1 MQYDK
6 MRSAQNEARK
16 MNNKLIRLI
25 ALMLVSLML
34 LFAVVACDSGSS
46 GGDETS
52 DNGGESGGP
61 SNSGNGDGDE
71 TTFEQIGVPDGL
83 NYGNTI
89 SILCWS
95 DVQEPEFEVKEVSLD
110 HTLQAI
116 YERNQN
122 TVKKLGLNAEE
133 GGLTWTSIKGRG
145 NTNMVEFAQHVG
157 NSYISG
163 NRDYDIVATY
173 SRTAALCAI
182 NGYFADIAAIED
194 SHIDLTRTWWT
205 PSLVETV
212 TIDDSI
218 YFLSGDIS
226 TNTIHMMYTIFCN
239 TEMIKTLNLKD
250 PVQMAVDG
258 KWTLAEFRSLCEGVF
273 MEQMNDGKPDTG
285 DRFGFVTT
293 MGNTEAFYNG
303 NDLFAIDTDDEE
315 VLIMS
320 DDIKSQK
327 ASKLVNDLTEFFQTI
342 DVRPF
347 GNPAIEFTAENAL
360 FTQYTMRFAQNY
372 LSKVQFKYAA
382 LPTPKYEEKQVGY
395 RTAVSADVSLWG
407 IMKDVENDPDMLS
420 ECSAVLETLAY
431 YGYRYTT
438 PQIFETNLKVKYSDI
453 DDLNTVKC
461 FDLIREGV
469 VYDLGYIIPSTELGD
484 YFSSIFA
491 RAVCGKDDWSS
502 VKNAN
507 YTMMS
512 NRLVEIIDKF
522 DQHKYG

>member
-1 MQYDK
+1 
-6 MRSAQNEARK
+6 

-46 GGDETS
+46 GGDES
-52 DNGGESGGP
+52 NDNGSEQGGP
-61 SNSGNGDGDE
+61 SNSGNPSGTDE

-83 NYGNTI
+83 DYGNTI
-89 SILCWS
+89 SILYWS
-95 DVQEPEFEVKEVSLD
+95 DVQEPEFEVKDVSLD

-122 TVKKLGLNAEE
+122 TVQKLGLNADE
-133 GGLTWTSIKGRG
+133 GGIVWTPLKGRG
-145 NTNMVEFAQHVG
+145 NTNMTEFAKHVG
-157 NSYISG
+157 TSYTAG

-182 NGYFADIAAIED
+182 NGYLADIAAIED

-239 TEMIKTLNLKD
+239 TEMVKTLNLED
-250 PVQMAVDG
+250 PVKLAVEG
-258 KWTLAEFRSLCEGVF
+258 KWTLDKFMGLCEGVF
-273 MEQMNDGKPDTG
+273 AEQNDDGAPSSG

-293 MGNTEAFYNG
+293 QGNTEAFYNG
-303 NDLFAIDTDDEE
+303 ADLFAIETDDTE
-315 VLIMS
+315 VLVIS
-320 DDIKSQK
+320 DDMIGNK
-327 ASKLVNDLTEFFQTI
+327 ASKLVNELTAFYQTI
-342 DVRPF
+342 DVRGF
-347 GNPAIEFTAENAL
+347 GNPAIEFTAEHAL
-360 FTQYTMRFAQNY
+360 FTQYTMRFAQSY

-431 YGYRYTT
+431 YGYRFTT
-438 PQIFETNLKVKYSDI
+438 PQIFETNLKVKYSDT

-469 VYDLGYIIPSTELGD
+469 VYDLGYIFPNTELGD
-484 YFSSIFA
+484 YVSSIFA
-491 RAVCGKDDWSS
+491 RCIAGKDDWAS

-507 YTMMS
+507 KTMLG
-512 NRLVEIIDKF
+512 NKLEEIVEKIDE
-522 DQHKYG
+522 HKYK